1 MFLRLPHHVGYHL
14 RRSVPAK
21 EGGDQVAR
29 LLLTQSCIIFASGVA
44 LVMALQLDGVIVF
57 FLKFAVEVAHMY
69 LDGLSARS
77 CGILLS
83 LRLWQNRW
91 ALLVDA

>member
-1 MFLRLPHHVGYHL
+1 M
-14 RRSVPAK
+14 
-21 EGGDQVAR
+21 
-29 LLLTQSCIIFASGVA
+29 A

-83 LRLWQNRW
+83 LLWQNRW